1 MMTPLKDL
9 LKQARVLRWLDEE
22 NLETERHLASLE
34 FNMQRNLDDIDKMR
48 VKRESLLCH
57 MKRSRQAAEALYF
70 ERLIK
75 LCTTGQL

>member
-9 LKQARVLRWLDEE
+9 FKQVRVLRWLDDET
-22 NLETERHLASLE
+22 LETERHIKSLE
-34 FNMQRNLDDIDKMR
+34 FNMQRNQDDIERMR

-57 MKRSRQAAEALYF
+57 MKRSREAAEALYF